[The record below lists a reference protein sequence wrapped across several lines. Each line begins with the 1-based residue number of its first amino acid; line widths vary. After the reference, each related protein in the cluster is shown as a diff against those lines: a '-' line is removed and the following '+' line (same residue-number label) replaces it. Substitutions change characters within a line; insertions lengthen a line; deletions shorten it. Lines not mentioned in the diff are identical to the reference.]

1 MPRKKCG
8 KFFGGI
14 VKIFWGGE
22 LVFVNFYFQQV
33 EIHQSGIEREMS
45 YTDTHIFCLK
55 AFVVD

>member
-1 MPRKKCG
+1 MR
-8 KFFGGI
+8 
-14 VKIFWGGE
+14 KIFRWDCENFLGGE